1 MSKAHSVGIIMD
13 GNRRFAKKTGVT
25 TLEGHKAGYSKL
37 KELLSWAEKE
47 GVRYVTVYAFSTEN
61 WKRDP
66 AEVSCLMD
74 LFRFALQNEI
84 QTFVDRKI
92 RVQVVGD
99 RSHFSLDL
107 QKMIVNAETKT
118 SPFSDMTLV
127 IAFSYGGRAEI
138 VDTCARI
145 AEKYKNGEIK
155 KVDEKIFS
163 EHMWTRGIPDPD
175 LIIRTSG
182 EVRLSN
188 FLPWQSVYSELAFTD
203 TLWPDLTKGEFIDI
217 LNDFEK
223 RNRRNG
229 K

>member
-1 MSKAHSVGIIMD
+1 MD

-37 KELLSWAEKE
+37 KDVLSWAEE
-47 GVRYVTVYAFSTEN
+47 AGVRCVIAYAFSTEN

-66 AEVSCLMD
+66 GEASYIME

-84 QTFVDRKI
+84 DTFIQRKV
-92 RVQVVGD
+92 RVRVVGD
-99 RSHFSLDL
+99 RSRLSLDL
-107 QKMIVNAETKT
+107 QKMIRVAEERTTRFT
-118 SPFSDMTLV
+118 SMTLV

-138 VDTCARI
+138 VDTCIRL
-145 AEKYKNGEIK
+145 AEKYKKGEIK
-155 KVDEKIFS
+155 KIDEKIVS
-163 EHMWTRGIPDPD
+163 GHLWTGDIPDPD

-182 EVRLSN
+182 EMRLSN
-188 FLPWQSVYSELAFTD
+188 FLPWQSVYSELAFTE

-217 LNDFEK
+217 LNNFEK
-223 RNRRNG
+223 RARRNG